1 MKSYLTLAWKELKA
15 QKTTAI
21 LILAAVIL
29 STIMTTVSGQSIGI
43 LQSMRVEQAAGL
55 NGNRYATFHQLSREQ
70 AQALHEDTRLYD
82 VGDLIFVGSMPLG
95 NSSLS
100 LYLREYHGNALAM
113 YPAISA
119 IKKGRLPKEANEI
132 ALSEDTLQ
140 YLGLDAAVG
149 DTITLALRAFVMD
162 GSLPELNYSANFVLT
177 GILESSYMGYVSGS
191 VAGIVGE
198 GTAKLW
204 LPEEYLLYSTDFKT
218 YDKQHFQRIVYELA
232 AKLNIDE
239 RYIQYNWILLD
250 AMGISYDEAA
260 GSDIGTGFSFMAI
273 ACILVGMLV
282 LLAAGLVIYNIL
294 KISITKHIKEYGTL
308 RAIGGERGQIYCLVS
323 LQLLILCGAG
333 IPIGLLFGTLA
344 AKGVLIA
351 ATGIL
356 NPDLFMT
363 NSTDELKSAIDAAS
377 TVKPPMLLAS
387 IAVTL
392 LFALLAAFPAARYAS
407 CVSPTVAMSGQPVK
421 IRRRIKRTGKIRS
434 FEAHYARLNLRRG
447 RGRTA
452 VTILSLVMSI
462 TVFVA
467 LQHFTGLLDASK
479 SVQDLYTSDYAIA
492 NEISGIPA
500 EAVQAFKENRAV
512 ENVSATRLCVFMPDT
527 GDEPPFETDLSV
539 LSHETLQLV
548 HIDASQLRRCAPN
561 LSNQDIQALN
571 DGTGCLVKNP
581 IAFSYGDTPVQ
592 HTELAVGD
600 TIQLGNRTIQV
611 VGLIDAPITV
621 NNDGFINGVQL
632 IVNEE
637 LYCSLLGNDSYSE
650 IYLTLQDQTDTDS
663 FERWLDNWCSE
674 YPGTHWLSY
683 LQSSQE
689 IAESFEQIKILCWVL
704 IILIG
709 VIGILNIINTV
720 YSNLHTRV
728 GEIGMQ
734 RAIGMSAAS
743 LYKTFLWEGAYY
755 GIFASMIGAVLGY
768 ICCVFV
774 EAAQTDTL
782 QLVAIPFYTIVEA
795 ATISIAACLLATAVP
810 LRAIAKM
817 NIVDSIE
824 TIE

>member
-82 VGDLIFVGSMPLG
+82 VGDSIFVGSTPLG

-119 IKKGRLPKEANEI
+119 IKKGRLPKEENEI

-344 AKGVLIA
+344 SKGVLIA

-363 NSTDELKSAIDAAS
+363 NSTAELNSAIDAAS

>member
-1 MKSYLTLAWKELKA
+1 MLFRS
-15 QKTTAI
+15 
-21 LILAAVIL
+21 
-29 STIMTTVSGQSIGI
+29 
-43 LQSMRVEQAAGL
+43 
-55 NGNRYATFHQLSREQ
+55 
-70 AQALHEDTRLYD
+70 
-82 VGDLIFVGSMPLG
+82 
-95 NSSLS
+95 
-100 LYLREYHGNALAM
+100 
-113 YPAISA
+113 
-119 IKKGRLPKEANEI
+119 
-132 ALSEDTLQ
+132 
-140 YLGLDAAVG
+140 

-344 AKGVLIA
+344 SKGVLIA

-363 NSTDELKSAIDAAS
+363 NSTAELNSAIDAAS

-512 ENVSATRLCVFMPDT
+512 ENVSATRLCVFIPDT
-527 GDEPPFETDLSV
+527 GDGPPFETDLSV

-600 TIQLGNRTIQV
+600 TIQLGNRMIQV

-743 LYKTFLWEGAYY
+743 LYKTFLWERAYY

>member
-82 VGDLIFVGSMPLG
+82 VGDSIFVGSTPLG

-119 IKKGRLPKEANEI
+119 IKKGRLPKEENEI

-294 KISITKHIKEYGTL
+294 KISITKHIKEYGTF

-363 NSTDELKSAIDAAS
+363 NSTAELNSAIDAAS

-467 LQHFTGLLDASK
+467 LQHFTGLLDASS
-479 SVQDLYTSDYAIA
+479 SVQDLYTSDYAIT

-527 GDEPPFETDLSV
+527 GDGPPFETDLSV

-621 NNDGFINGVQL
+621 NNAGFINGVQL

-650 IYLTLQDQTDTDS
+650 IYLTLQDQADTDS

>member
-43 LQSMRVEQAAGL
+43 LQSMRIEQAAGL

-119 IKKGRLPKEANEI
+119 IKKGRLPKEENEI

-452 VTILSLVMSI
+452 VTIMSLVMSI

>member
-1 MKSYLTLAWKELKA
+1 
-15 QKTTAI
+15 
-21 LILAAVIL
+21 
-29 STIMTTVSGQSIGI
+29 
-43 LQSMRVEQAAGL
+43 
-55 NGNRYATFHQLSREQ
+55 
-70 AQALHEDTRLYD
+70 
-82 VGDLIFVGSMPLG
+82 
-95 NSSLS
+95 
-100 LYLREYHGNALAM
+100 
-113 YPAISA
+113 
-119 IKKGRLPKEANEI
+119 
-132 ALSEDTLQ
+132 
-140 YLGLDAAVG
+140 
-149 DTITLALRAFVMD
+149 
-162 GSLPELNYSANFVLT
+162 
-177 GILESSYMGYVSGS
+177 
-191 VAGIVGE
+191 
-198 GTAKLW
+198 
-204 LPEEYLLYSTDFKT
+204 
-218 YDKQHFQRIVYELA
+218 
-232 AKLNIDE
+232 
-239 RYIQYNWILLD
+239 
-250 AMGISYDEAA
+250 
-260 GSDIGTGFSFMAI
+260 
-273 ACILVGMLV
+273 
-282 LLAAGLVIYNIL
+282 
-294 KISITKHIKEYGTL
+294 
-308 RAIGGERGQIYCLVS
+308 
-323 LQLLILCGAG
+323 
-333 IPIGLLFGTLA
+333 
-344 AKGVLIA
+344 
-351 ATGIL
+351 
-356 NPDLFMT
+356 
-363 NSTDELKSAIDAAS
+363 
-377 TVKPPMLLAS
+377 
-387 IAVTL
+387 
-392 LFALLAAFPAARYAS
+392 
-407 CVSPTVAMSGQPVK
+407 
-421 IRRRIKRTGKIRS
+421 
-434 FEAHYARLNLRRG
+434 
-447 RGRTA
+447 
-452 VTILSLVMSI
+452 MSI

-467 LQHFTGLLDASK
+467 LQHFTRLLDASK

>member
-82 VGDLIFVGSMPLG
+82 VGDLIFVGSTPLG

-119 IKKGRLPKEANEI
+119 IKKGRLPKEENEI

-452 VTILSLVMSI
+452 VTIMSLVMSI

-467 LQHFTGLLDASK
+467 LQHFTRLLDASK

>member
-82 VGDLIFVGSMPLG
+82 VGDSIFVGSTPLG

-119 IKKGRLPKEANEI
+119 IKKGRLPKEENEI

-363 NSTDELKSAIDAAS
+363 NSTAELKSAIDAAS

-479 SVQDLYTSDYAIA
+479 SVQDLYTSDYAIT

-637 LYCSLLGNDSYSE
+637 LYCSLHGNDSYSE

>member
-119 IKKGRLPKEANEI
+119 IKKGRLPKEENEI

-452 VTILSLVMSI
+452 VTIMSLVMSI

-467 LQHFTGLLDASK
+467 LQHFTRLLDASK

-621 NNDGFINGVQL
+621 NNAGFINGVQL

>member
-82 VGDLIFVGSMPLG
+82 VGDLIFVGSTPLG

-119 IKKGRLPKEANEI
+119 IKKGRLPKEENEI

-452 VTILSLVMSI
+452 VTIMSLVMSI

-467 LQHFTGLLDASK
+467 LQHFTRLLDASK

-621 NNDGFINGVQL
+621 NNAGFINGVQL

>member
-82 VGDLIFVGSMPLG
+82 VGDSIFVGSTPLG

-119 IKKGRLPKEANEI
+119 IKKGRLPKEENEI

-363 NSTDELKSAIDAAS
+363 NSTAELNSAIDAAS

>member
-43 LQSMRVEQAAGL
+43 LQSMRIEQAAGL

-344 AKGVLIA
+344 SKGVLIA

-363 NSTDELKSAIDAAS
+363 NSTAELNSAIDAAS

-467 LQHFTGLLDASK
+467 LQHFTRLLDASK

>member
-1 MKSYLTLAWKELKA
+1 MF
-15 QKTTAI
+15 I
-21 LILAAVIL
+21 
-29 STIMTTVSGQSIGI
+29 
-43 LQSMRVEQAAGL
+43 
-55 NGNRYATFHQLSREQ
+55 
-70 AQALHEDTRLYD
+70 
-82 VGDLIFVGSMPLG
+82 
-95 NSSLS
+95 
-100 LYLREYHGNALAM
+100 
-113 YPAISA
+113 
-119 IKKGRLPKEANEI
+119 
-132 ALSEDTLQ
+132 
-140 YLGLDAAVG
+140 
-149 DTITLALRAFVMD
+149 
-162 GSLPELNYSANFVLT
+162 
-177 GILESSYMGYVSGS
+177 
-191 VAGIVGE
+191 
-198 GTAKLW
+198 
-204 LPEEYLLYSTDFKT
+204 
-218 YDKQHFQRIVYELA
+218 
-232 AKLNIDE
+232 
-239 RYIQYNWILLD
+239 
-250 AMGISYDEAA
+250 
-260 GSDIGTGFSFMAI
+260 
-273 ACILVGMLV
+273 
-282 LLAAGLVIYNIL
+282 
-294 KISITKHIKEYGTL
+294 
-308 RAIGGERGQIYCLVS
+308 
-323 LQLLILCGAG
+323 
-333 IPIGLLFGTLA
+333 
-344 AKGVLIA
+344 
-351 ATGIL
+351 
-356 NPDLFMT
+356 
-363 NSTDELKSAIDAAS
+363 
-377 TVKPPMLLAS
+377 
-387 IAVTL
+387 
-392 LFALLAAFPAARYAS
+392 
-407 CVSPTVAMSGQPVK
+407 
-421 IRRRIKRTGKIRS
+421 
-434 FEAHYARLNLRRG
+434 
-447 RGRTA
+447 
-452 VTILSLVMSI
+452 
-462 TVFVA
+462 
-467 LQHFTGLLDASK
+467 
-479 SVQDLYTSDYAIA
+479 
-492 NEISGIPA
+492 
-500 EAVQAFKENRAV
+500 
-512 ENVSATRLCVFMPDT
+512 PDT
-527 GDEPPFETDLSV
+527 GDGPPFETDLSV

-600 TIQLGNRTIQV
+600 TIQLGNRMIQV

-743 LYKTFLWEGAYY
+743 LYKTFLWERAYY

>member
-82 VGDLIFVGSMPLG
+82 VGDSIFVGSTPLG

-119 IKKGRLPKEANEI
+119 IKKGRLPKEENEI

-344 AKGVLIA
+344 SKGVLIA

-363 NSTDELKSAIDAAS
+363 NSTAELNSAIDAAS

-637 LYCSLLGNDSYSE
+637 LYCSLHGNDSYSE